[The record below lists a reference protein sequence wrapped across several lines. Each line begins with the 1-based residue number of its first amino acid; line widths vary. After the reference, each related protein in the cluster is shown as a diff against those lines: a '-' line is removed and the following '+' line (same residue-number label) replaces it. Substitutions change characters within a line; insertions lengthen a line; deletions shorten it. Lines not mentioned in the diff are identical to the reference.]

1 MTMLYPLHKS
11 IKIVILRSL
20 WDTQKN
26 IEAVEKWALKK
37 EEQEKRTRKNKY
49 FERYT

>member
-1 MTMLYPLHKS
+1 MLYPLHKS

-26 IEAVEKWALKK
+26 IEAEEKWDQKK
-37 EEQEKRTRKNKY
+37 EEQEKEIKENKV
-49 FERYT
+49 